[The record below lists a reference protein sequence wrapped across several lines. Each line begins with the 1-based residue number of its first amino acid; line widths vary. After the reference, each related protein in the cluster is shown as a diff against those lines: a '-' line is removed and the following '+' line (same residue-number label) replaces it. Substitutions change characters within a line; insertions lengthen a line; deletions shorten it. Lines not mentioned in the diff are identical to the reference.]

1 MTRRTTTEAPAT
13 TAGALGPSRPVG
25 AWPVPK
31 APMNPLELARIIA
44 QRDRADFRLIIAA
57 TRRILSTQPNARTRR
72 AALRRI
78 VRALETLT
86 GDLDLAA
93 QSAKKPR
100 TP

>member
-1 MTRRTTTEAPAT
+1 
-13 TAGALGPSRPVG
+13 
-25 AWPVPK
+25 
-31 APMNPLELARIIA
+31 MNRLELAYATA
-44 QRDRADFRLIIAA
+44 QRDRADFRLILTA

-93 QSAKKPR
+93 ESAKKPR